1 MIDPEA
7 ASQNPF
13 ELVLS
18 VQPDHPSK
26 GVSLTTSPSFR
37 LKARD
42 WLVVATGQEFPSEG
56 YVSAFQ

>member
-1 MIDPEA
+1 VDTI
-7 ASQNPF
+7 
-13 ELVLS
+13 
-18 VQPDHPSK
+18 
-26 GVSLTTSPSFR
+26 VSLTTSPSFR